1 MLRAAHVLV
10 ELACALS
17 PCVSSWTRQIY
28 TRDRLRVRWASC
40 AVAGRRESPGRRTIR
55 VAPPPITVLLAL
67 YLHRWTSS
75 ICKLTTRTSQ

>member
-10 ELACALS
+10 DLACALS
-17 PCVSSWTRQIY
+17 SCVSSWTRQIY

-55 VAPPPITVLLAL
+55 VVPPPDHCSSCLVFAQMDQ
-67 YLHRWTSS
+67 LH
-75 ICKLTTRTSQ
+75 L

>member
-10 ELACALS
+10 DLACALS
-17 PCVSSWTRQIY
+17 SCVSSCTRQIY

-55 VAPPPITVLLAL
+55 AAPPDHCSSCLVFAQMDQ
-67 YLHRWTSS
+67 LH
-75 ICKLTTRTSQ
+75 L

>member
-10 ELACALS
+10 DLACALS

-55 VAPPPITVLLAL
+55 VAPPPDHCSSCLVFAQMDQ
-67 YLHRWTSS
+67 LH
-75 ICKLTTRTSQ
+75 L

>member
-10 ELACALS
+10 DLACALS

-55 VAPPPITVLLAL
+55 VAPPPPDHCSSCLVFAQMDQ
-67 YLHRWTSS
+67 LH
-75 ICKLTTRTSQ
+75 L

>member
-40 AVAGRRESPGRRTIR
+40 AVAGRHESPGRRTIR
-55 VAPPPITVLLAL
+55 VVPPPDHCSSCLVFAQMDQ
-67 YLHRWTSS
+67 LH
-75 ICKLTTRTSQ
+75 L

>member
-10 ELACALS
+10 DLACALS

-55 VAPPPITVLLAL
+55 VAPPDHCSSCLVFAQMDQ
-67 YLHRWTSS
+67 LH
-75 ICKLTTRTSQ
+75 L